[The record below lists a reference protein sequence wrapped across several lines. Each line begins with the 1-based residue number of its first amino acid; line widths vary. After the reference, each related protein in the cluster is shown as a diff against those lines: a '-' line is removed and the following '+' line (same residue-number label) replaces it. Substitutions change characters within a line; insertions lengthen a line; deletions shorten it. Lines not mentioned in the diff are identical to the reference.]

1 MTSSPLRPSP
11 RVTPGSLR
19 AWTLA
24 ARPKTLTGAA
34 IPVITASALAWADGV
49 FRLRPALVCLLFA
62 CLRQVAANFINDL
75 FDFLKGSDRA
85 DRRGR

>member
-49 FRLRPALVCLLFA
+49 FSLRPALVCLLFA
-62 CLRQVAANFINDL
+62 CLN
-75 FDFLKGSDRA
+75 RA
-85 DRRGR
+85 YSRLSSRTSGLSSECMRSA